1 MEFEEIKKGI
11 SIFAAVKPHNF
22 YKMKKIF
29 NQKFLVFTL
38 FTSCFFVNTNAQVSY
53 SYDNNGNRTAKVIV
67 LNTLKSDE
75 AVPSEA
81 YDDGISVFE
90 EIIGESSITIYP
102 NPTKGRLRVD
112 IHKESP
118 IDNGFLEIFAN
129 TGKSV
134 FKTTTIL
141 ESNQIDLSNQ
151 PQGIYVM
158 RINVD
163 GEITTWKIIK
173 E

>member
-1 MEFEEIKKGI
+1 
-11 SIFAAVKPHNF
+11 
-22 YKMKKIF
+22 MKKIF
-29 NQKFLVFTL
+29 NQKFLVLSL
-38 FTSCFFVNTNAQVSY
+38 FTTSFFVNTNAQVSY
-53 SYDNNGNRTAKVIV
+53 CYDNNGNRTAKVIV

-75 AVPSEA
+75 VVSSEVN
-81 YDDGISVFE
+81 DDENSIFE
-90 EIIGESSITIYP
+90 DKIGESSIMIYP

-112 IHKESP
+112 IRRESP
-118 IDNGFLEIFAN
+118 IENGFLEIISN
-129 TGKSV
+129 TGKNV
-134 FKTTTIL
+134 FKTSTIS

-151 PQGIYVM
+151 PHGIYVM